1 MDIIYHALCFFFTLV
16 SSFFFPFVI
25 SSLQYADCQTMANA
39 VLMMDT
45 ERNDC
50 YLSLLWLQN
59 AHYCDLVQSKP
70 GHLGENCFSVT
81 FD

>member
-1 MDIIYHALCFFFTLV
+1 MDIIYHALFLFHFCEFLLL
-16 SSFFFPFVI
+16 PFVI
-25 SSLQYADCQTMANA
+25 SSLQYADCLTMANA
-39 VLMMDT
+39 VLMMDIET
-45 ERNDC
+45 NDC